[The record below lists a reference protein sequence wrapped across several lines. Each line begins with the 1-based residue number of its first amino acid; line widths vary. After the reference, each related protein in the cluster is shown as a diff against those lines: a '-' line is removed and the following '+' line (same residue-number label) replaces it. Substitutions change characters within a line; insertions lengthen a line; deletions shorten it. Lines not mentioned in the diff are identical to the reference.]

1 MSIYIFLKLIGSLA
15 FFMYGMKTMSESLQ
29 KIMGDNLRG
38 MLGSMKKN
46 HFSALLTGIF
56 VTACVQSSTATT
68 VMTVS
73 FVNAGMF
80 SLAQAISVIM
90 GANIGTTVTS
100 WLMAFIGFKW
110 DTTLL
115 MLPLFALAL
124 PFIFSPKSKFKS
136 IGELILGFSLMF
148 IGLAAIKGALVD
160 SEPGFI
166 SGLTHFFA
174 SIQENK
180 SGALFLFILFGAIIT
195 LIVQSSAVTQAIT
208 LTLCSLGI
216 IDLYMGTALIIGENI
231 GSSIIPYVAS
241 LRGNSPARRAGL
253 AHLTFNL
260 FGAFCFLLF
269 FNPIIHWTDGVI
281 TSIMSDTPRA
291 VTVTFTLASLHT
303 IFNLFPTIILIWFV
317 KYFEKF
323 VSILIPIKEEDE
335 EEFRLRFISGGLLGT
350 GELSILQAQQEIDLY
365 SKRAHKMFSLV
376 QRLLHTDGDNEFNK
390 LYSRI
395 EKYETIMDKTEVE
408 IAYYLN
414 SESEGRLSSEGKQQV
429 RAMMRE
435 ITEIESIG
443 DCCSHLARTLN
454 HKRDSGVE
462 FGEKIYTNLEEMMSL
477 VDKALTQMESILKQA
492 DYRGPEMTKS
502 YELENEINNRR
513 NELKNRNLEDIDHK
527 EYDYKTS
534 VIYMDMVTDC
544 ERLGD
549 FIINVIEA
557 NGDSKLGMR

>member
-1 MSIYIFLKLIGSLA
+1 MSIYVFLKLIGSLA

-29 KIMGDNLRG
+29 KIMGDHLRG

-46 HFSALLTGIF
+46 HFSALLIGIF
-56 VTACVQSSTATT
+56 VTAGVQSSTATT

-73 FVNAGMF
+73 FVNAGLF
-80 SLAQAISVIM
+80 SLAQAIAVIM

-100 WLMAFIGFKW
+100 WLMAFVGFKW
-110 DTTLL
+110 NTTLL

-124 PFIFSPKSKFKS
+124 PFIFSKKNKYKS
-136 IGELILGFSLMF
+136 IGELLLGFSLMF
-148 IGLAAIKGALVD
+148 LGLAAIKGAL
-160 SEPGFI
+160 I
-166 SGLTHFFA
+166 SSGPEYITELTSFFT
-174 SIQENK
+174 SLEQHPF
-180 SGALFLFILFGAIIT
+180 GALFVFILFGAIIT
-195 LIVQSSAVTQAIT
+195 LLVQSSAVTQAIT

-231 GSSIIPYVAS
+231 GSSIIPYIAS
-241 LRGNSPARRAGL
+241 LRGNSPAKRAGL
-253 AHLTFNL
+253 AHLLFNL

-269 FNPIIHWTDGVI
+269 FHPIIHWTNSLI
-281 TSIMSDTPRA
+281 TSLMNDTPRH

-303 IFNLFPTIILIWFV
+303 IFNLLPTLILIWFV
-317 KYFEKF
+317 KGFEKF
-323 VSILIPIKEEDE
+323 VCFLIPVKEEDE
-335 EEFRLRFISGGLLGT
+335 EEFSLRFISGGLLGT
-350 GELSILQAQQEIDLY
+350 GELSILQARQEIALY

-395 EKYETIMDKTEVE
+395 EKYETIMDKTEIE

-429 RAMMRE
+429 RSMMRE

-454 HKRDSGVE
+454 HKRDSAIE
-462 FGEKIYTNLEEMMSL
+462 FGEKLYKNLEEMMKRI
-477 VDKALTQMESILKQA
+477 DKALTQMEILIGQA
-492 DYRGPEMTKS
+492 DYRAPEMTKS
-502 YELENEINNRR
+502 YELENEINNFR
-513 NELKNRNLEDIDHK
+513 NYLKDRNLEDISNK
-527 EYDYKTS
+527 EYNYKTS

-549 FIINVIEA
+549 FIINVVEA
-557 NGDSKLGMR
+557 NGDSKLGIG